1 MVLIW
6 TGLCDQYIVADDA
19 YYYFTIARNAA
30 AGLGPTFDT
39 IAPTNG
45 FHPLYVILLIPV
57 WSVGSLISTDPW
69 VHVHLAL
76 SLNSI
81 IDCVTGIV
89 LGTFLT
95 TIVSRR
101 ATLWSVAMWSLGPW
115 SVLLGL
121 RGMEGSLNALFIL
134 MFVATLVQADEEEVQ
149 RPLTWG
155 IVGLVYGLSILTR
168 SDNAV
173 YLGGALLALLFVR
186 RSLRRRSRTLLQAA
200 LVFGIAMLVI
210 APWVLWNLISFN
222 TVFQTSAI
230 AKFANHRIYGTLVD
244 PHRPPLMELFRK
256 LGAWVWVPARYVAG
270 GEFRESAVTL
280 ILVVAGCGV
289 GIATLAAMLWRRE
302 AGLQQ
307 ELESTVYLIG
317 TYQVLQVIV
326 CALVV
331 QTYATWYASFTVL
344 AFCMMLGIAAAAVTH
359 GPGQLRVWG
368 AIAVFLVVS
377 VTTYTHFFQEMPPRA
392 RGGEHLYDDT
402 FEALK
407 ELTPG
412 PHVIGA
418 FNAGA
423 IGFFAPQHGHYKV
436 VNLDGLVNNR
446 ILEEWKSGRFV
457 AYLSETVDIVWLVSS
472 SELDTWLT
480 EPEKSELFRH
490 YRPLPSVRQYQELL
504 LVQR

>member
-1 MVLIW
+1 MLLIW

-45 FHPLYVILLIPV
+45 FHPLYLILLIPV
-57 WSVGSLISTDPW
+57 WSIGGLLSTDPW

-101 ATLWSVAMWSLGPW
+101 AALWSVAIWSLGPW

-121 RGMEGSLNALFIL
+121 RGMEGPLNALFIL
-134 MFVATLVQADEEEVQ
+134 MFVAILVQADEEEVQ
-149 RPLTWG
+149 RSLTWV
-155 IVGLVYGLSILTR
+155 IVGIVYGLSILTR

-173 YLGGALLALLFVR
+173 YLGGALLVLLLLR
-186 RSLRRRSRTLLQAA
+186 RSPRWRSRTLLQGGLA
-200 LVFGIAMLVI
+200 FGTAILVI
-210 APWVLWNLISFN
+210 APWVLWNLVTFRTI
-222 TVFQTSAI
+222 FQTSALT
-230 AKFANHRIYGTLVD
+230 KFVNHQIYGTLVD
-244 PHRPPLMELFRK
+244 PRRSLVMGLFRR
-256 LGAWVWVPARYVAG
+256 LGAWIWVPARYVAG

-289 GIATLAAMLWRRE
+289 GIATLAAMLWQWKTGLRR
-302 AGLQQ
+302 G
-307 ELESTVYLIG
+307 LESTICVIG
-317 TYQVLQVIV
+317 TYQALQVVV
-326 CALVV
+326 CALIV

-344 AFCMMLGIAAAAVTH
+344 AFCILLGVAAAGVTR

-368 AIAVFLVVS
+368 AVTMFILVS
-377 VTTYTHFFQEMPPRA
+377 VTMYTHFFEEMPPRA

-423 IGFFAPQHGHYKV
+423 IGFFAPHHGHYRV

-457 AYLSETVDIVWLVSS
+457 EYVSETVDIVWLVSN
-472 SELDTWLT
+472 SELDTWLS
-480 EPEKSELFRH
+480 EPEKADLFRH

-504 LVQR
+504 LVRR